1 MPIVTQNDTGDTMSE
16 KTLPTQVLTEID
28 SSVRETR
35 LKGVGE
41 LERLANGT
49 DLAMAAAA
57 RHTLMRLT
65 QEDSRSIAAA
75 AAAALERTTVRLVPD
90 QIHFGQVTA
99 GTPRLLADVL
109 VEGPPLAVAAA
120 VTVSGPGLRAV
131 LQGRRLRIGW
141 LPASD
146 WLDGTVTV
154 RGPAGWAD
162 VRVTGQLATA
172 GPPSQVEIEEL
183 ETVDDLRSTRVTVL
197 SAPAK
202 RRQARGTVLLAALT
216 AGVLLGGA
224 GVAVA
229 LTRGE
234 QPNPAPVVAFG
245 PLPTTTPATTPTTEA
260 PAAPAPTGVVRVPLA
275 QGVTSVAKPTVV
287 GTVRVGA
294 EPEGVMVAPNSR
306 TVYVANQK
314 SRVLSVVFAGSLRV
328 NSIQLRNTPRFV
340 AMSRDGRLVFV
351 SMYEDDHSGSG
362 VAVVDAA
369 SRKVLRYLSTGVQPF
384 TLAVGPD
391 GRVWVP
397 IHSAGRVE
405 IYSADGKRAD
415 GRINVP
421 PNPHA
426 VAFSERLQRAYTA
439 NHESNAVSIIDTRTD
454 RVWKSVPV
462 SKSPH
467 SITVSPDG
475 KRVLVAG
482 YDANTADLIDAASGK
497 RTGPFRVGKQPQ
509 SVAFAP
515 DGEHAYVVN
524 EGSNSVSV
532 LNGRTGA
539 VTATVKVGRSPRT
552 ISVAPDGR
560 LAYVSNGADNTISV
574 LRISADAGADGGK
587 R

>member
-1 MPIVTQNDTGDTMSE
+1 M
-16 KTLPTQVLTEID
+16 PTQVLTEID

-65 QEDSRSIAAA
+65 QEDSRSVAAA

-90 QIHFGQVTA
+90 QIHFGQVSA
-99 GTPRLLADVL
+99 GTPRLLAEVL

-131 LQGRRLRIGW
+131 LAGRRLRIAW

-162 VRVTGQLATA
+162 VRVTGQVAATL
-172 GPPSQVEIEEL
+172 PPSQVEIEEL
-183 ETVDDLRSTRVTVL
+183 AAVDDLGATRMTVL

-202 RRQARGTVLLAALT
+202 RRQARGTVLLAALA

-229 LTRGE
+229 LNRGE
-234 QPNPAPVVAFG
+234 QPDPAPVVAFG
-245 PLPTTTPATTPTTEA
+245 PLPSTAPATTPTTA
-260 PAAPAPTGVVRVPLA
+260 AAPAPAGIVRVPLA
-275 QGVTSVAKPTVV
+275 QGVASVAKPAVV
-287 GTVRVGA
+287 GTIRVGA
-294 EPEGVMVAPNSR
+294 EPEGVMVSPDSR
-306 TVYVANQK
+306 TVYVANQN
-314 SRVLSVVFAGSLRV
+314 SRILSVVDAASRRV
-328 NSIQLRNTPRFV
+328 TTIRMRNTPRFV
-340 AMSRDGRLVFV
+340 ATSRDGRLVFV
-351 SMYEDDHSGSG
+351 SMYEKDMSGSG

-369 SRKVLRYLSTGVQPF
+369 SRKVLRHLSTGVQPF

-391 GRVWVP
+391 GRIWVP

-405 IYSADGKRAD
+405 IYSADGHRAG
-415 GRINVP
+415 GRVKVP

-426 VAFSERLQRAYTA
+426 VAFSERLGRAYTA

-454 RVWKSVPV
+454 RLVKSVPV

-467 SITVSPDG
+467 SIAVSPDG
-475 KRVLVAG
+475 RRVLVAG
-482 YDANTADLIDAASGK
+482 YDANTADLLDAANGR

-524 EGSNSVSV
+524 EGDDSVSV

-539 VTATVKVGRSPRT
+539 VTATVRVGGSPRT
-552 ISVAPDGR
+552 ISVSPDGR
-560 LAYVSNGADNTISV
+560 LAYVTNGADNTISM
-574 LRISADAGADGGK
+574 LRISAQAGDRGQ